1 MITGFQGT
9 FVISWTQTEV
19 DGLSNAPKGA
29 LGIGSSWRWSGE
41 ALRVDGPKTLLLSG
55 AEGEADTRRRA
66 AKIVHKLV
74 GAALHPNEC
83 FSHAE
88 VDDPLLNIG
97 FEVTDGRESYKITII
112 ESALG
117 MPDLLMFVGMRPPVD
132 MDLWVVRT
140 SMQISH
146 INRMTDQPTGV
157 ICFTP
162 GTRIRLED
170 GEKPVEQ
177 LAEGD
182 RIQTRDNG
190 AQKVLW
196 IGVRHISGARLYAM
210 PELRPV
216 RIRADALGMER
227 PDQDLIV
234 SPQHRMLIKGA
245 RARDLFNE
253 DEVLIA
259 AEDLVDDR
267 KVVLD
272 HSLRQVTYY
281 HMLLENHELVWA
293 NGVET
298 ESFHPANTAL
308 DSVESSQRAR
318 LIEMFP
324 ALEFDPLAYGDYA
337 RRNLDRYEAAILQG
351 YAA

>member
-55 AEGEADTRRRA
+55 ADGEADMRRRA
-66 AKIVHKLV
+66 AKVVHKLV
-74 GAALHPNEC
+74 GAALRPTEHPGQ
-83 FSHAE
+83 AE

-97 FEVTDGRESYKITII
+97 FEVTDGRKSYKVTII
-112 ESALG
+112 EAAPG
-117 MPDLLMFVGMRPPVD
+117 MSDLLMFVGARPPVD
-132 MDLWVVRT
+132 VDLWVVRT
-140 SMQISH
+140 SMQVSH

-162 GTRIRLED
+162 GTHIRLED
-170 GEKPVEQ
+170 GEKRVEH
-177 LAEGD
+177 LVEGD
-182 RIQTRDNG
+182 GIQTRDNG
-190 AQKVLW
+190 VQKVLW

-216 RIRADALGMER
+216 RIRTNALGSER

-245 RARDLFNE
+245 GARDLFNE
-253 DEVLIA
+253 DEVLVA
-259 AEDLVDDR
+259 AEDLIDDR
-267 KVVLD
+267 KVVRD
-272 HSLRQVTYY
+272 HSLREVTYY

-293 NGVET
+293 NGIET
-298 ESFHPANTAL
+298 ESFHPANTAM
-308 DSVESSQRAR
+308 DSVEASQRAR

-324 ALEFDPLAYGDYA
+324 ELEYDPAAYGDYA
-337 RRNLDRYEAAILQG
+337 RRNLDRYEAAIMRGQ
-351 YAA
+351 AA